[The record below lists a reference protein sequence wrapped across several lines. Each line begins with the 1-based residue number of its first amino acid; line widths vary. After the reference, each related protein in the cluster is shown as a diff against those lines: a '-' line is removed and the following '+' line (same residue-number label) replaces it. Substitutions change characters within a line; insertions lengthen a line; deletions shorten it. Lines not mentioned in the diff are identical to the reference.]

1 MNRNYRLL
9 AFFLL
14 LPAFA
19 ALATPVSIDDDSWKH
34 PVIRPLPPIDDG
46 RSLVPVPRTPS
57 PGVSITEGDDWRLPS
72 WSQPLDDL
80 RFYSEESSSADHV
93 NVHVIDITWRQI
105 NPSPGVFSMTDSGS
119 AAGMSFPSL
128 QDQLALDGSYWLRI
142 WVTGEDWAPAWVKS
156 DCGITTTWL
165 DHDGQARHLPI
176 WNPCVWGHVKTMFR
190 QLFLGWNLI
199 SDPEM
204 LFVQVPGGFYYTEFD
219 FDIPFKAAASGDLDF
234 ATFDSWFHQAMSE
247 LVAIANGENSNASDD
262 YAWKLV
268 YTGEDYPFD
277 TTWNGATNLF
287 ARDAVQA
294 GMGIRNGITELFNF
308 HLNHTPA
315 YGAAI
320 GQDGH
325 IVIDESWPLLR
336 DKRVIGAE
344 NECYNACG
352 YHVSDLYYSIRLSNL
367 KALQMRTKRLY
378 VVPQDSYLSSY
389 PEHWNWVRHELG
401 KQREDAPD
409 AWVALRTAQD
419 KYWIDDDSHTWNG
432 APWVRNLERWLVQK
446 DVGSDGMTRR
456 GTDHR
461 VNEVDADNG
470 ESWEGRQTDHTSG
483 QDYFYFF
490 VDDVFAN
497 DPGQQWQLKVTY
509 VDAGSSSWRVE
520 YANSS
525 SLLESDPVPRA
536 NSGLV
541 KTATIDLPN
550 ARFSNGLAN
559 QADFRIYNG
568 GSEDLEIRFVRLVKL
583 KPPAIQIVFTD
594 GFESP

>member
-1 MNRNYRLL
+1 MRPLHFLLVLL
-9 AFFLL
+9 ALQAGNA
-14 LPAFA
+14 P
-19 ALATPVSIDDDSWKH
+19 ATPVRIDDDSWRH
-34 PVIRPLPPIDDG
+34 PVHRPLPIIDG
-46 RSLVPVPRTPS
+46 QRSLTPVLRTPS
-57 PGVSITEGDDWRLPS
+57 PGISITEGDDWSLPA
-72 WSQPLDDL
+72 WSQPLDDR
-80 RFYSEESSSADHV
+80 RFYSEESTSSDHV
-93 NVHVIDITWRQI
+93 NVHVIDISWRQI
-105 NPSPGVFSMTDSGS
+105 NPSPGIFSMTDTGS
-119 AAGMSFPSL
+119 AAGMNFPSL
-128 QDQLALDGSYWLRI
+128 HDQLAQGGPYWLRI
-142 WVTGEDWAPAWVKS
+142 WVTGEDWAPTWVKS

-176 WNPCVWGHVKTMFR
+176 WNDCVWGHAKAMFR
-190 QLFLGWNLI
+190 QVLRTWNLAA
-199 SDPEM
+199 DPDM
-204 LFVQVPGGFYYTEFD
+204 QFLQVPGGFYYTEFD
-219 FDIPFKAAASGDLDF
+219 FDIPFQAAASGDLDF
-234 ATFDSWFHQAMSE
+234 ATFDNWFHQAMAD
-247 LVAIANGENSNASDD
+247 LAAIANGENNDPADD

-277 TTWNGATNLF
+277 DTWSGATNLF
-287 ARDAVQA
+287 ARDAVLA

-320 GQDGH
+320 AEDGH
-325 IVIDESWPLLR
+325 IVIDEDWPLLR
-336 DKRVIGAE
+336 DKRIIGAE

-352 YHVSDLYYSIRLSNL
+352 YHVSDLYYSIRMSNL

-389 PEHWNWVRHELG
+389 PEHWTWVRHELG
-401 KQREDAPD
+401 KQRENAPD

-419 KYWIDDDSHTWNG
+419 KYWIDDTSHTWNG
-432 APWVRNLERWLVQK
+432 APWIHNLERWLVQN
-446 DVGSDGMTRR
+446 DVGSDGMTRK

-470 ESWEGRQTDHTSG
+470 ESWEGRRTDHASG

-509 VDAGSSSWRVE
+509 VDTGNSSWRVE
-520 YANSS
+520 YTSGS
-525 SLLESDPVPRA
+525 SLIESDPVPRT

-541 KTATIDLPN
+541 KTATIDLPG
-550 ARFSNGLAN
+550 ARFDNGLPN
-559 QADFRIYNG
+559 SADFRIYNG
-568 GSEDLEIRFVRLVKL
+568 GSDDLEIRFVRLIRRH
-583 KPPAIQIVFTD
+583 PPAAQVVFAD